1 MSLARLLLRNLLFH
15 WRGNLAVLLGVVVGT
30 AVLTGALLVGDS
42 LRGSLRDLSLR
53 QLGWVDHALVG
64 GRFVREALAGE
75 LKAKQ
80 VCPALLLQGAAS
92 AGDEKDPL
100 AMHRVGRVVIL
111 GVDERFWPTGGLPL
125 DHGFWRPSDPADYLE
140 SGVVL
145 NATLARE
152 LHVRPGDRVTFNF
165 QKTSLIPR
173 ESLLGRRASG
183 DVLDELPLTVRA
195 IIPDDSPGG
204 RFSLNPSPESPR
216 NAFVPLSVLQARLGL
231 QGTPPPELV
240 ASAVGMM
247 GSLQGQGPLLAAS
260 TLFPGRPLPGRVN
273 ALLTRGEPPSALH
286 LTLDDWNLTLAGPD
300 DRAQRLFHYLDPR
313 NRDGLLRRDQ
323 WRGRVPDEL
332 ASQAGADGRLSLD
345 QFMAY
350 FRRQHP
356 YLNLESRQAV
366 LEDTIVT
373 AALEAAR
380 DNGLSTAP
388 TFVYLAD
395 TITDGKASIPYAVVA
410 ALDPSLPPPLG
421 PFLPPGGKQL
431 DDDGIILAAW
441 SEAALQPK
449 PGERITLKYYLVEDQ
464 GKLELKSAE
473 FTLRGRVPLRG
484 AADDPFLTP
493 EYPGITDQLNKRS
506 WVNPPFPYDGDRI
519 QPADEAFWQRY
530 RTTPQAYVTLAK
542 GQELWKSRFGKLT
555 SIRLAPV
562 AGADLAQ
569 TQDAF
574 RKRLLAKLDPA
585 QGGLAFDAVR
595 ERSLQAATGG
605 MDFGELFLYFSF
617 FLIVASL
624 LLVSLLFRLN
634 LDRRA
639 AEVGILF
646 ASGYRRATVRWLLLG
661 EGALLAAVGAL
672 LGCALALLY
681 GKLLLGLLAALWP
694 GGLDSS
700 FLRLHV
706 TPRSL
711 AIGYV
716 AALIISTLT
725 IAWSVRGLARTSPR
739 ALIAGETS
747 DENEPGGARKPPRW
761 SLWLASACAVGALI
775 LAGLGN
781 FVHGHEAQ
789 AGTFFGSG
797 ALLLTAALAGV
808 WAWMRRG
815 RQRPVKGHGASALAR
830 LGARNAARNP
840 VRSLLTAGLLAASAF
855 LLVAVESF
863 RRQPGHDFLRKES
876 GSGGF
881 ALLAETDV
889 PIYQNLNSEQGQ
901 TELDQGLEQRL
912 RTKLSREELASAQAV
927 LHGVTFAPFRLKAG
941 DDASCLNLYQPRR
954 PRLLGMPAS
963 LIERGGFQFADSEA
977 STPEEKANPWL
988 LLQRPRRDGAVPV
1001 IGEANT
1007 VTWMLKRKL
1016 GEVFEVPGEKDDH
1029 GDPLRLRIV
1038 GLLKDSVFQ
1047 SGLLMSEGQFLELF
1061 PGQQGYQFFLVDTRQ
1076 QPVEE
1081 VKTLLQV
1088 ALSDRGVEV
1097 TPTAQ
1102 KLAAFLAVENTY
1114 LSTFQALGGLGL
1126 LLGALG
1132 LAVVL
1137 LRGVWERRGELALL
1151 RALGYR
1157 HGALGW
1163 LVLAENAFLLLL
1175 GLGAGTLAALL
1186 AVAPHLITG
1195 EGQVS
1200 WPALLAL
1207 LGVVLAVGLTA
1218 GTAAVAAT
1226 LRAPLLPALRRE

>member
-1 MSLARLLLRNLLFH
+1 MSLVRLLLRNLLFH

-30 AVLTGALLVGDS
+30 TVLTGALLVGDS
-42 LRGSLRDLSLR
+42 LRGSLRELSLR
-53 QLGWVDHALVG
+53 RLGWVDHALVG

-75 LKAKQ
+75 LEAKQ

-100 AMHRVGRVVIL
+100 AMHRVGRVIIL

-125 DHGFWRPSDPADYLE
+125 DHSFWHPADPADYLE
-140 SGVVL
+140 SGVAL
-145 NATLARE
+145 NAALARE
-152 LHVRPGDRVTFNF
+152 LHVQVGERVTLNF
-165 QKTSLIPR
+165 QKASLIPR
-173 ESLLGRRASG
+173 ESLLGRRGRG

-195 IIPDDSPGG
+195 ILADDNPGAS
-204 RFSLNPSPESPR
+204 FSLSPSPEAPR

-231 QGTPPPELV
+231 QG
-240 ASAVGMM
+240 
-247 GSLQGQGPLLAAS
+247 
-260 TLFPGRPLPGRVN
+260 RVN
-273 ALLTRGEPPSALH
+273 ALLASGAEGPLQDQLRQR
-286 LTLDDWNLTLAGPD
+286 LTLDDWNLTLTGPD
-300 DRAQRLFHYLDPR
+300 DRARSLLSYLDSR
-313 NRDGLLRRDQ
+313 NRDGWLRRDQ
-323 WRGRVPDEL
+323 WRGRIPEDL
-332 ASQAGADGRLSLD
+332 ASQAGPDGRISLA
-345 QFMAY
+345 QLRAY
-350 FRRQHP
+350 VRRQHP
-356 YLNLESRQAV
+356 YLSLQGRQGV
-366 LEDTIVT
+366 LEDAVAA

-380 DNGLSTAP
+380 DQGLSTAP

-421 PFLPPGGKQL
+421 PFLPPGVEQL
-431 DDDGIILAAW
+431 DPDGIILADW
-441 SEAALQPK
+441 SEAAIQAR
-449 PGERITLKYYLVEDQ
+449 PGERITLKYYRVEEQ
-464 GKLELKSAE
+464 GQLELKTAD
-473 FTLRGRVPLRG
+473 FILRGRVPLRG

-506 WVNPPFPYDGDRI
+506 WVNPPFPYEADRI
-519 QPADEAFWQRY
+519 QPGDEAFWQRY

-555 SIRLAPV
+555 SIRLAPSTDQ
-562 AGADLAQ
+562 DLTQAQ
-569 TQDAF
+569 EAF

-585 QGGLAFDAVR
+585 QGGLVFDAIR
-595 ERSLQAATGG
+595 DRSLQAATGG

-624 LLVSLLFRLN
+624 LLVGLLFRLN

-646 ASGYRRATVRWLLLG
+646 ASGYRRSTVRWLLLG
-661 EGALLAAVGAL
+661 EGVLLAVGGAM

-694 GGLDSS
+694 GGLDST

-711 AIGYV
+711 VLGCV
-716 AALIISTLT
+716 AALIISGLT

-747 DENEPGGARKPPRW
+747 DENEPGGTRQQPRW
-761 SLWLASACAVGALI
+761 SLWLAVGAALGAVA
-775 LAGLGN
+775 LAVLGG
-781 FVHGHEAQ
+781 FVRDHEAR

-815 RQRPVKGHGASALAR
+815 RQGQVKGHGTSALTR

-840 VRSLLTAGLLAASAF
+840 LRSLLTAGLLAASAF

-863 RRQPGHDFLRKES
+863 RRQPEHDFLSQHS

-889 PIYQNLNSEQGQ
+889 PVYQNLNSEQGQ

-912 RTKLSREELASAQAV
+912 RARLSREELARAQAV
-927 LHGVTFAPFRLKAG
+927 LHGVSFAAFRVKAG

-954 PRLLGMPAS
+954 PRLLGVPAS
-963 LIERGGFQFADSEA
+963 LIERGGFQFTDSEA

-988 LLQRPRRDGAVPV
+988 LLQRPRSDGAVPV

-1016 GEVFEVPGEKDDH
+1016 GEVFEVPGEKDER
-1029 GDPLRLRIV
+1029 GEPLRLRIV

-1047 SGLLMSEGQFLELF
+1047 SGLLMAEEHFLELF
-1061 PGQQGYQFFLVDTRQ
+1061 PAQQGYPLFLVDTQRQ
-1076 QPVEE
+1076 PSEE
-1081 VKTLLQV
+1081 VRKLLQV
-1088 ALSDRGVEV
+1088 ALADRGVEV

-1102 KLAAFLAVENTY
+1102 KLAAYLAVENTY

-1137 LRGVWERRGELALL
+1137 LRGVWERRGEMALL

-1163 LVLAENAFLLLL
+1163 LVLAENVFLLLL

-1186 AVAPHLITG
+1186 AVAPHLIAG

-1207 LGVVLAVGLTA
+1207 LGVVLAVGLLA
-1218 GTAAVAAT
+1218 GTAAVTAT